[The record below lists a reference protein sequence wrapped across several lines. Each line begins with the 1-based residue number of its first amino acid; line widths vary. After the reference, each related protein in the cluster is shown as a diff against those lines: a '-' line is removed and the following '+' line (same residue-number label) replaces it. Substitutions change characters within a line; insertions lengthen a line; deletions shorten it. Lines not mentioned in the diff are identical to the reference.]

1 MVYVDLLFMAKKERK
16 RSQTAGEALV
26 NATVTVLDYVTIQ
39 KHLDIASLET
49 SERLSRQRYAQ
60 S

>member
-1 MVYVDLLFMAKKERK
+1 MAKKERK